1 MWRCTNCG
9 EKILDDNI
17 KICPCCGEE
26 YHQEPLVEKAMKILD
41 DENEKNAKNVKEK
54 DRVIEAIVKLNA
66 DFNGFTGSGT
76 GFVIEGDYIV
86 TNAHVVTQSAKNQNV
101 VVAKN
106 ILASFDKSIRKDVF
120 QLRLLDYNAAE
131 DVAILKAINF
141 DDYTYRLK
149 LGDSLKVKRADKV
162 FTIGCPLDFDFSYLE
177 GVISSP
183 SRKDSTFNE
192 VIQTNLPINHG
203 NSGGPLCNEQCEV
216 IGITTF
222 TKKALNLDT
231 EVING
236 ESRTTLPIFKTIE
249 GMSFCVTSEA
259 IKQLLSKVEMKER

>member
-1 MWRCTNCG
+1 MWICINCG
-9 EKILDDNI
+9 EKINDDE

-26 YHQEPLVEKAMKILD
+26 CQQKMDVKPKPSICEKVQKRD
-41 DENEKNAKNVKEK
+41 EK
-54 DRVIEAIVKLNA
+54 DRVIEAILKLKA
-66 DFNGFTGSGT
+66 DFNENISSGT

-86 TNAHVVTQSAKNQNV
+86 TNAHVVTHSTKNRQV
-101 VVAKN
+101 VEAKN
-106 ILASFDKSIRKDVF
+106 ILASFDKDIRKDVF
-120 QLRLLDYNAAE
+120 QLQLVDYNVGE
-131 DVAILKAINF
+131 DVAILKAVKFN
-141 DDYTYRLK
+141 DYTYRLK
-149 LGDSLKVKRADKV
+149 LGDSSKVKRADKV

-222 TKKALNLDT
+222 
-231 EVING
+231 
-236 ESRTTLPIFKTIE
+236 SRTTLDLDTEILNGDSKEPLPLIRTIE

-259 IKQLLSKVEMKER
+259 IKQLLNKVNMRRKENVF